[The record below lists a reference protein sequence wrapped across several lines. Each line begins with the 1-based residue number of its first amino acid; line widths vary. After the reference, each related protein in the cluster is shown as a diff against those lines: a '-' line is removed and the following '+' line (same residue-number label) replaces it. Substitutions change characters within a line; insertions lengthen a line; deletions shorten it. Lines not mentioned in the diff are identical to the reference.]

1 MSLELL
7 PVCGWPTFPSVLWCC
22 WLGLLTC
29 KSVSQIT
36 YTVLVETLNPAQ
48 SNLTMLLK
56 WLYYVQQQTGK
67 QKVVRLL
74 PMAMLEND
82 KIESIKLEE
91 HRGCSLICT
100 GIVGQGSSVSLCIA
114 CKRTIYVYELNR
126 TKQRYRRMKEVMC
139 PGVVPY
145 IGICNERLCVGY
157 PSSFAIYSIQGEGAP
172 VGKL

>member
-1 MSLELL
+1 
-7 PVCGWPTFPSVLWCC
+7 
-22 WLGLLTC
+22 
-29 KSVSQIT
+29 
-36 YTVLVETLNPAQ
+36 
-48 SNLTMLLK
+48 
-56 WLYYVQQQTGK
+56 
-67 QKVVRLL
+67 
-74 PMAMLEND
+74 MAMLEND

-139 PGVVPY
+139 PGVVQY